1 MISVIPQKRRIHRC
15 WLFLFNALPMLL
27 DICLFRMG
35 GYFDLLIFPVLL
47 SGLTVLNILL
57 AKSYW
62 FLLVQSAFALYTVI
76 GGYLSTMLYTRLISN
91 DGMSYG
97 IGKLFVFLE
106 VLAIAAVTVI
116 TLTARLIIKL
126 HRRKKTT
133 T

>member
-1 MISVIPQKRRIHRC
+1 
-15 WLFLFNALPMLL
+15 MLL

>member
-1 MISVIPQKRRIHRC
+1 MPQNRRIHRC

-27 DICLFRMG
+27 EICLFRMG
-35 GYFDLLIFPVLL
+35 GNFDLLIFPVLL

-126 HRRKKTT
+126 HRRKKTAT
-133 T
+133 